1 MNIKKKKLKNVN
13 KMKEEI
19 KQTLIEL
26 HKLAIELQQFNPQ
39 ESKGVLYA
47 INQIAIKHNINLYE

>member
-1 MNIKKKKLKNVN
+1 
-13 KMKEEI
+13 MKEEI

-26 HKLAIELQQFNPQ
+26 HELAIELQQFNPQ
-39 ESKGVLYA
+39 ESKGILYA